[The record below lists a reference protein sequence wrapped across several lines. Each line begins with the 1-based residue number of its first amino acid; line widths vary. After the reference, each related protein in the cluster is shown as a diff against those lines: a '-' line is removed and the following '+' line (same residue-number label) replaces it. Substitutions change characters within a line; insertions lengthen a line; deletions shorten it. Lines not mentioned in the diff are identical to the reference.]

1 MSPLRGVRIAAPAQL
16 SLQLRAVGDEPGP
29 QELWESLPEDA
40 RARLLSLF
48 AGLIARSVIVEE
60 KESQ

>member
-1 MSPLRGVRIAAPAQL
+1 
-16 SLQLRAVGDEPGP
+16 LQLRAVGDEPGP

>member
-1 MSPLRGVRIAAPAQL
+1 L
-16 SLQLRAVGDEPGP
+16 SLELCAVGDEPEP
-29 QELWESLPEDA
+29 QELWESLPEEA

-48 AGLIARSVIVEE
+48 AGVIARSVIVEE